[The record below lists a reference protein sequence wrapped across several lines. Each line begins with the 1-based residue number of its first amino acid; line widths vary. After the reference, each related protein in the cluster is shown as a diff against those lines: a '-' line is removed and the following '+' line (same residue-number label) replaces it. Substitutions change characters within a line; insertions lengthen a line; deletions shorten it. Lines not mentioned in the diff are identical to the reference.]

1 MIKVLIAD
9 DEKKICQLI
18 EALVD
23 WAELGMEIVGFAHDG
38 EQALKYIES
47 YKPDLIITDIR
58 MPGKDGLEIIELGKK
73 LSPELEFIIISGY
86 KHFEY
91 AQSAIKLGVNDY
103 LLKPIKKSELLGT
116 LSKLEQKFRFKT
128 DQLNVDEKLKLSLK
142 TNIEKIRN
150 AFFSDYILKDEILSY
165 EKPSIEYFNS
175 KYHLMLEEGLFQI
188 LIINVDSQQ
197 DTFYKEGMSVFG
209 SKIEEIISKNILDS
223 CFDFKTY
230 IDARRAICL
239 LNYAEE
245 DRESIRKKVRDILT
259 QILMQSNIFDDLEI
273 TIAIGEPYCVEDI
286 KKSFRDAEEKS
297 MQRIIKGRGKIIELY
312 NKEEDTSVSDSLL
325 LEFSKNMAG
334 AIEILDEKL
343 IFENVN
349 AFQRKLKTEN
359 NITGFDLF
367 NAVTESVNIFLM
379 LLRNYQFNTEKTKYI
394 QEKFIKEF
402 QNCFSYE
409 QLFSNMDMLVKSVLT
424 EVMTEKKQLEI
435 KPIRAA
441 KQYIQTN
448 YMKHISLEEVSSIVG
463 FSPAYFSSM
472 FKKESGQ
479 NFMEYISE
487 VRINKAKEFLKT
499 TNWSIVVICESVGYS
514 DLKHF
519 TQIFKKYTGLKPNEF
534 RKLYSWAG
542 TEK

>member
-23 WAELGMEIVGFAHDG
+23 WAEFGMEIVGFAHDG
-38 EQALKYIES
+38 EQALEYIET
-47 YKPDLIITDIR
+47 YKPDLVITDIR

-73 LSPELEFIIISGY
+73 LNSELEFIIISGY

-142 TNIEKIRN
+142 TNLEKIRN

-175 KYHLMLEEGLFQI
+175 KYHLMLEDGLFQI
-188 LIINVDSQQ
+188 LIINVDSYQ

-209 SKIEEIISKNILDS
+209 SKIEEIIAENLVDN

-230 IDARRAICL
+230 IDTRRAICL
-239 LNYAEE
+239 LNYAEAN
-245 DRESIRKKVRDILT
+245 RETIRRKIKDILT
-259 QILMQSNIFDDLEI
+259 QLLIQSNIFDNLEI
-273 TIAIGEPYCVEDI
+273 TIAIGEAYDI
-286 KKSFRDAEEKS
+286 ENIKQSFRDAEEKS

-312 NKEEDTSVSDSLL
+312 NKEDINVSDSIL
-325 LEFSKNMAG
+325 LEFSKNMSG
-334 AIEILDEKL
+334 AIEVLDEKL
-343 IFENVN
+343 IFENINVL
-349 AFQRKLKTEN
+349 QRKLKAEN
-359 NITGFDLF
+359 NITGFELF
-367 NAVTESVNIFLM
+367 NTVIEAVNLFLM

-402 QNCFSYE
+402 ENSFSYE
-409 QLFSNMDMLVKSVLT
+409 QLFSNMDRLIKTILD

-487 VRINKAKEFLKT
+487 VRINKAKDFLKT
-499 TNWSIVVICESVGYS
+499 TNWSIAVICESVGYS